1 MQEIIKDYCLSDVKK
16 KKTLRIYHKSAAEY
30 YLSKNDNPEFLLE
43 ASYHYIKAGESG
55 ESAQIVINNADE
67 FISKGFWKK
76 IEEPLNNAI
85 TTLSRHRHD
94 PYSIKGVGLAH
105 LRIGNFYSKR
115 GDLDLALSHAQ
126 DSSKALMRVQEKD
139 LFQLYTLFG
148 TIYRQK
154 GEFDTSMDYFEKC
167 LRLAEKNDDDH
178 RKAVANGNIGI
189 VLSAKGDTMGAIEL
203 YCDSLK
209 FFENCNDTK
218 NVASA
223 YFNLSQDY
231 SNLDDYTK
239 AYNFIKKAIK
249 LYKELGAT
257 YDIARA
263 HNTYADIYLD
273 DAANEGNFNP
283 ALECL
288 FRSLETYQQIGHVR
302 GEANIYSTVG
312 NHYVKQ
318 KDYESAIE
326 NYEKSILIY
335 EKLNEKSKLD
345 QSYKSI
351 GLCFIKL
358 KNYPKTLEYLEK
370 LVESSQEVEHKLN
383 LAETYI
389 ALNEF
394 DKAVNLL
401 KKVIDDT
408 SEEHF
413 LKCLA
418 YILMS
423 ISLFSLDKEE
433 DAIASIKEMI
443 QYHSTNKYS
452 KAEWDFSD
460 ISTTVDK
467 LKPLQ
472 CTLIKDLISLIQNKT
487 TYPIIRFDNMNIER
501 DEANSYAEIFHPFV
515 GHKKITKNDESLKTI
530 MKTLKQGDIEIDIDK
545 STIIRIERDTTLMT
559 LGFLYKKEII
569 DFVELDQNNL
579 KIRLTN
585 KGEKIKLPS

>member
-1 MQEIIKDYCLSDVKK
+1 
-16 KKTLRIYHKSAAEY
+16 
-30 YLSKNDNPEFLLE
+30 
-43 ASYHYIKAGESG
+43 
-55 ESAQIVINNADE
+55 
-67 FISKGFWKK
+67 
-76 IEEPLNNAI
+76 
-85 TTLSRHRHD
+85 
-94 PYSIKGVGLAH
+94 
-105 LRIGNFYSKR
+105 
-115 GDLDLALSHAQ
+115 
-126 DSSKALMRVQEKD
+126 
-139 LFQLYTLFG
+139 
-148 TIYRQK
+148 
-154 GEFDTSMDYFEKC
+154 
-167 LRLAEKNDDDH
+167 
-178 RKAVANGNIGI
+178 
-189 VLSAKGDTMGAIEL
+189 
-203 YCDSLK
+203 
-209 FFENCNDTK
+209 
-218 NVASA
+218 
-223 YFNLSQDY
+223 
-231 SNLDDYTK
+231 
-239 AYNFIKKAIK
+239 
-249 LYKELGAT
+249 
-257 YDIARA
+257 
-263 HNTYADIYLD
+263 
-273 DAANEGNFNP
+273 
-283 ALECL
+283 
-288 FRSLETYQQIGHVR
+288 
-302 GEANIYSTVG
+302 
-312 NHYVKQ
+312 
-318 KDYESAIE
+318 
-326 NYEKSILIY
+326 
-335 EKLNEKSKLD
+335 
-345 QSYKSI
+345 
-351 GLCFIKL
+351 
-358 KNYPKTLEYLEK
+358 
-370 LVESSQEVEHKLN
+370 
-383 LAETYI
+383 
-389 ALNEF
+389 
-394 DKAVNLL
+394 VNLL